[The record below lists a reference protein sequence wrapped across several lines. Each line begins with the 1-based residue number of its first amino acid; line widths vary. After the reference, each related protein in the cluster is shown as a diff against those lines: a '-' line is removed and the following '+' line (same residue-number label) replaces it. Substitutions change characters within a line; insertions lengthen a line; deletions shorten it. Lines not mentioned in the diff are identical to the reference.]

1 MEEKTEQI
9 TESIGY
15 LDMERELKRLR
26 RYEELV
32 EFLFECDEINLM
44 IKETEYIMD
53 AEEAFNLMHEYNR
66 TGELPLCKHQHEDN
80 YDEYEDGH

>member
-1 MEEKTEQI
+1 MEKKTEQI

-26 RYEELV
+26 LYEELV

-66 TGELPLCKHQHEDN
+66 TGELPLCKHEEY
-80 YDEYEDGH
+80 YDYE

>member
-1 MEEKTEQI
+1 MEEKAEQI

-26 RYEELV
+26 LYEELV
-32 EFLFECDEINLM
+32 EFLFECPEINLM

-66 TGELPLCKHQHEDN
+66 TGELPLCKHEEY
-80 YDEYEDGH
+80 YDYE

>member
-1 MEEKTEQI
+1 MEKKTEQI

-44 IKETEYIMD
+44 IKMSEYIMD
-53 AEEAFNLMHEYNR
+53 AEEAFNLMDEYNR
-66 TGELPLCKHQHEDN
+66 TGELPLCKHEEY
-80 YDEYEDGH
+80 YDYE

>member
-1 MEEKTEQI
+1 MEEKAEQI

-26 RYEELV
+26 LYEELV

-66 TGELPLCKHQHEDN
+66 TGELPLCKHEEY
-80 YDEYEDGH
+80 YDYE

>member
-1 MEEKTEQI
+1 MEAKAEQI

-32 EFLFECDEINLM
+32 EFLFECPEINLM

-66 TGELPLCKHQHEDN
+66 TGELPLCKHEEH
-80 YDEYEDGH
+80 YDYE

>member
-1 MEEKTEQI
+1 MEEKAEQI

-32 EFLFECDEINLM
+32 EFLFECPEINLM

-66 TGELPLCKHQHEDN
+66 TGELPLCKHEEY
-80 YDEYEDGH
+80 YDYE

>member
-1 MEEKTEQI
+1 MEKKTEQI

-66 TGELPLCKHQHEDN
+66 TGELPLRQHEEY
-80 YDEYEDGH
+80 YDYE

>member
-26 RYEELV
+26 LYEELV

-44 IKETEYIMD
+44 IKMVEYIMD

-66 TGELPLCKHQHEDN
+66 TGELPLCKHEEY
-80 YDEYEDGH
+80 YDYE

>member
-1 MEEKTEQI
+1 MKNKQETEET
-9 TESIGY
+9 IGY

-26 RYEELV
+26 KYEELV

-44 IKETEYIMD
+44 IKMYEYIMD
-53 AEEAFNLMHEYNR
+53 AEEAFNLMHEYKR
-66 TGELPLCKHQHEDN
+66 TGELPLCQHQHEDN

>member
-32 EFLFECDEINLM
+32 EFLFECPEINLM

-66 TGELPLCKHQHEDN
+66 TGELPLCKHEEY
-80 YDEYEDGH
+80 YDYE